1 MSVTTTPV
9 APTSRAAARSVFARW
24 AGGLSLAHVVV
35 LFGAFALEDVA
46 VEHGTSPAKVAQAYG
61 AAGLDRTLLS
71 GYLEALSF
79 FVLVAALVVIPR
91 AFAARTELGRLAG
104 QAFAGFGVAYVATT
118 LAVGFP
124 PGAAA
129 LYAAHHGVDPGT
141 IATVNDVRNYGF
153 VLQVALSLAM
163 VLALGVLALAEQ
175 RYRLWVGW
183 GGVVVGAAGLLVT
196 PFAHNAMSAVE
207 TIWWVGMA
215 IVLLRT
221 RSGRD

>member
-1 MSVTTTPV
+1 VSVTTTPV
-9 APTSRAAARSVFARW
+9 ATTSRATARSVFARW
-24 AGGLSLAHVVV
+24 AGALALAHVVV
-35 LFGAFALEDVA
+35 LFGAFALEQVA
-46 VEHGTSPAKVAQAYG
+46 VENGTAADKVASAYRG
-61 AAGLDRTLLS
+61 ADLTRTLLS

-79 FVLVAALVVIPR
+79 FVLIAALVVIPR

-104 QAFAGFGVAYVATT
+104 QAFAAFGVAYVAAT

-175 RYRLWVGW
+175 RYRLWIGW
-183 GGVVVGAAGLLVT
+183 GGVVLGAAGLLVT

-207 TIWWVGMA
+207 TVWWVGMG
-215 IVLLRT
+215 IILLRT